1 MADMRVHRALAQ
13 AGVASRR
20 AAEKLVAEGRVTVNG
35 AVATV
40 GQVVTD
46 RDVVAVDG
54 RPIAAEPVRTYML
67 NKALGV
73 VSTASDPQGRPTV
86 LDGMPDDVRLY
97 PIGRLDINTSGLL
110 LITNDG
116 DLAHRLMHPRSKVPK
131 EYEALVEG
139 RVSSASVRMLRDGI
153 ELDDGP
159 TQPAK
164 VEVIDRDAK
173 GGTWLRI
180 EITEG
185 RNRQVRRMF
194 EAVGHHVSRLRRTHF
209 GPVHLGALPV
219 GASRPATPEEIA
231 ALRALVGLG
240 SGAPV

>member
-35 AVATV
+35 DVAEV
-40 GQVVTD
+40 GQVV
-46 RDVVAVDG
+46 RDVDVIAVDG
-54 RPIAAEPVRTYML
+54 RRVQAEPIRTYML
-67 NKALGV
+67 NKPMGV
-73 VSTASDPQGRPTV
+73 VSTASDPEGRPTV
-86 LDGMPDDVRLY
+86 LDGLPADVRLY
-97 PIGRLDINTSGLL
+97 PIGRLDIDTTGLL

-131 EYEALVEG
+131 TYEALVDG
-139 RVSSASVRMLRDGI
+139 RVSSTAVRALRNGI

-159 TQPAK
+159 TQPAR
-164 VEVIDRDAK
+164 VEVLDRQAP

-185 RNRQVRRMF
+185 RNRQVRRMC
-194 EAVGHHVSRLRRTHF
+194 EALGHRVRRLVRTRY
-209 GPVHLGALPV
+209 G
-219 GASRPATPEEIA
+219 
-231 ALRALVGLG
+231 GLG
-240 SGAPV
+240 LGRLQRGEHRLLTSAELARLVMQAGMAR